1 MSAEDWAIPQGST
14 VLVTGANG
22 LLGSHIANQFL
33 QHGFK
38 VRGVVRNATK
48 HSWLA
53 DRFHQNYGPDRFE
66 LWGIPDIAVEG
77 AFDEAIKGVAA
88 VAHTA
93 SVMGLSQDPNT
104 VIAPSV
110 AFAVNALKA
119 AHATPSVRRFVF
131 CSSSSAAVH
140 SVAGAPGV
148 RVTEATWNDAAVAEA
163 WGLSPLRIVPD
174 RAYAIYAAS
183 KVEAER
189 AVWRY
194 HEEHA
199 AERPDFV
206 VNTVLPNFVFSKP
219 LDPAH
224 QGFPTS
230 SGMVALLYQGADL
243 SMHRGIPPQYFVSA
257 EDVGRLHVA
266 GAVLDSVRGQRIFGF
281 AERFNWDTLLAIF
294 RKLEPARAF
303 PEPFQSGEDP
313 NEIVPAP
320 KAEDLLRRLGRPGW
334 DSLEESISG
343 FVEGLRELEGDKSA
357 VETWARLP

>member
-77 AFDEAIKGVAA
+77 AFDEAIKGTFPTEPSEPTRPPACSPANRPLISVGVAA

-206 VNTVLPNFVFSKP
+206 VNT
-219 LDPAH
+219 
-224 QGFPTS
+224 G
-230 SGMVALLYQGADL
+230 
-243 SMHRGIPPQYFVSA
+243 
-257 EDVGRLHVA
+257 
-266 GAVLDSVRGQRIFGF
+266 
-281 AERFNWDTLLAIF
+281 
-294 RKLEPARAF
+294 
-303 PEPFQSGEDP
+303 
-313 NEIVPAP
+313 
-320 KAEDLLRRLGRPGW
+320 
-334 DSLEESISG
+334 
-343 FVEGLRELEGDKSA
+343 
-357 VETWARLP
+357 